1 MLQSLTAEQLPLI
14 KLLLHAAKHPS
25 SSVSGLLLG
34 SASDSAVTV
43 SDVIPLFHNSTQLA
57 MPTEMALTQV
67 CCSYAVEPRSDS
79 STDLP
84 TIPDVSRSRRTL
96 SSPEAPRSW
105 ATITPTPGSK
115 LRT

>member
-1 MLQSLTAEQLPLI
+1 MVQSLTAEQLPLI

-34 SASDSAVTV
+34 SASDSVVSV

-67 CCSYAVEPRSDS
+67 RALSYHV
-79 STDLP
+79 
-84 TIPDVSRSRRTL
+84 L
-96 SSPEAPRSW
+96 SNPESNMQQ
-105 ATITPTPGSK
+105 
-115 LRT
+115 